1 MVIPHPFLGTMHQL
15 RLLGIVLPPR
25 GHSSSFMGVKDQWG
39 GEKMSRGLAYSGDI
53 VVYVVGRC
61 FPCAMY
67 VQDATTVNDA
77 VAERWSVVLQSGAK
91 ANDPPLLRRVP
102 LRP

>member
-1 MVIPHPFLGTMHQL
+1 MYVQDATTVNEAK
-15 RLLGIVLPPR
+15 RL
-25 GHSSSFMGVKDQWG
+25 
-39 GEKMSRGLAYSGDI
+39 
-53 VVYVVGRC
+53 YVVGRC